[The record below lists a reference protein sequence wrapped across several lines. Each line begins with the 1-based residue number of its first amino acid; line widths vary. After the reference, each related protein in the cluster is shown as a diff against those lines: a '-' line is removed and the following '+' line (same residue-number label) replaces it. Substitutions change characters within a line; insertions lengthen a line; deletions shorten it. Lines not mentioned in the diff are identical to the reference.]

1 MNLAES
7 LAVGLVIGF
16 VFWETIGLS
25 AGGLVVPGYIALQ
38 LDRPADLVVT
48 LGTSL
53 LTWVSV
59 KALSRYAI
67 VFGRRRFILAVLVG
81 FSWLWLL
88 RSFAPVFAGV
98 VGAAGAAVGA
108 VPGPGGEAFGLVV
121 PGLIANEM
129 DRQRVLPT
137 ALALVV
143 VSVMV
148 RCTLIVLG
156 WLA

>member
-1 MNLAES
+1 MSLVES
-7 LAVGLVIGF
+7 LTVGLVIGF

-38 LDRPADLVVT
+38 LDRPADLLVT

-88 RSFAPVFAGV
+88 RSFAPLV
-98 VGAAGAAVGA
+98 AA
-108 VPGPGGEAFGLVV
+108 PGPGGEAFGLVV
-121 PGLIANEM
+121 PGLIASEM

-137 ALALVV
+137 VLALLV
-143 VSVMV
+143 VSALV
-148 RCTLIVLG
+148 RCTLVVFR

>member
-1 MNLAES
+1 MSLAES

-38 LDRPADLVVT
+38 LDRPADLLVT

-88 RSFAPVFAGV
+88 RSFAPHFAAQGSE
-98 VGAAGAAVGA
+98 
-108 VPGPGGEAFGLVV
+108 GEAFGLVV

-137 ALALVV
+137 VLALLV
-143 VSVMV
+143 VSALV
-148 RCTLIVLG
+148 RCTLVVFR